1 MGKIHIRVI
10 NLICKNMKTIFLLIS
25 LLISGETYTKLIPNI
40 TNPEQVIW
48 EDMGHVIFVKDEN
61 IFEYDILKDGM
72 TKIGER
78 KLNEF
83 VGIGADGN
91 LVLCEI
97 HHFVISSKDE
107 FSTVF
112 NVNGKE
118 LKFFPTIKP
127 ILLAGDTIV
136 AKTALDFLE
145 QHYYEIH
152 ISDGSIKEVPEP
164 GHPRSF
170 LYISQDYNGDIFI
183 NFNPRDYIK
192 YIYTIYLF

>member
-1 MGKIHIRVI
+1 MERIHIQAI
-10 NLICKNMKTIFLLIS
+10 NLISRIMKMIFLLTS
-25 LLISGETYTKLIPNI
+25 LLISGETYTRLIPNV

-61 IFEYDILKDGM
+61 IFEYDILTDWM
-72 TKIGER
+72 TKVGER

-83 VGIGADGN
+83 VGIGEGGN

-97 HHFVISSKDE
+97 RHFVINSEGE

-112 NVNGKE
+112 KINGKE
-118 LKFFPTIKP
+118 LKFFPTIQP
-127 ILLAGDTIV
+127 ISLRGDIII

-152 ISDGSIKEVPEP
+152 ILDGSMKEIPKP
-164 GHPRSF
+164 GYARSPFYINKDSNGNIF
-170 LYISQDYNGDIFI
+170 LTLNMKDFVRKSW
-183 NFNPRDYIK
+183 
-192 YIYTIYLF
+192 LW

>member
-1 MGKIHIRVI
+1 
-10 NLICKNMKTIFLLIS
+10 MKTIFLLIS

-48 EDMGHVIFVKDEN
+48 VDIGHVIFVKDEN

-83 VGIGADGN
+83 VGTGENGN

-97 HHFVISSKDE
+97 RHFVISSKDE

-112 NVNGKE
+112 KVNGKE
-118 LKFFPTIKP
+118 LKFFPTIRP
-127 ILLAGDTIV
+127 ISLRGDIIV

-152 ISDGSIKEVPEP
+152 ISDGSMKEI
-164 GHPRSF
+164 PRP
-170 LYISQDYNGDIFI
+170 GDIKSGLEIYEDISGDVFI
-183 NFNPRDYIK
+183 RLDLRNIFYEL
-192 YIYTIYLF
+192 IYTRN

>member
-1 MGKIHIRVI
+1 
-10 NLICKNMKTIFLLIS
+10 MKTFFLLFS
-25 LLISGETYTKLIPNI
+25 LLISGETYTRLIPNI

-72 TKIGER
+72 TKVGER
-78 KLNEF
+78 KVNEF
-83 VGIGADGN
+83 VGMGEDGN

-97 HHFVISSKDE
+97 NHFIVNSKDE

-112 NVNGKE
+112 MVNGKE
-118 LKFFPTIKP
+118 LKFFPTIRP
-127 ILLAGDTIV
+127 ISLRGDIIV

-152 ISDGSIKEVPEP
+152 ISDGSIREI
-164 GHPRSF
+164 PRPTDIKSGLEIYEDISGDVFIRLDLRKF
-170 LYISQDYNGDIFI
+170 LRNIF
-183 NFNPRDYIK
+183 YEL
-192 YIYTIYLF
+192 IYTHSLERV